1 MIDKTTLANTP
12 FSLTV
17 TPRMAQE
24 VCALAHETLFK
35 ERIAPELLVFVRA
48 GIDRFEAVAKHKG
61 HKDDECN
68 LDCRFID
75 VLSLNEAITS
85 DRGRYKDAFEFLRR
99 LRLCA
104 IAALLGTLYGTLND
118 IVKSLDQKDVIAL
131 YTLLHM
137 KTEEIFSSAITG
149 KAATA

>member
-1 MIDKTTLANTP
+1 MFDKTTLAHTP
-12 FSLTV
+12 FTFGV
-17 TPRMAQE
+17 TPRMAKD

-35 ERIAPELLVFVRA
+35 ESIEPALLVFVRPA
-48 GIDRFEAVAKHKG
+48 IEHFEEVAKREHME
-61 HKDDECN
+61 DEYN
-68 LDCRFID
+68 VHCRIVD
-75 VLSLNEAITS
+75 ILALNEAITT
-85 DRGRYKDAFEFLRR
+85 DRGRYKDAFEFIRR
-99 LRLCA
+99 IRRYV

>member
-1 MIDKTTLANTP
+1 MFDKTTLAHTP
-12 FSLTV
+12 FTFGV
-17 TPRMAQE
+17 TPRMAKD

-35 ERIAPELLVFVRA
+35 ESIEPALLVFVRPA
-48 GIDRFEAVAKHKG
+48 IEHFEEVAKRDHEE
-61 HKDDECN
+61 DEYN
-68 LDCRFID
+68 VHCRIVD
-75 VLSLNEAITS
+75 ILALNEAITT
-85 DRGRYKDAFEFLRR
+85 DRGRYKDAFEFIRR
-99 LRLCA
+99 IRRYV